1 MLKIT
6 KFWNHKTSMQWKIFL
21 AINRIRML
29 FADGTGHTRNPYGT
43 GFWINV
49 EEDVTAL
56 VTNAHNIDAR
66 YKLGADTKYEFK
78 KIEIELRNINE
89 TGKLQNETE
98 FHEIEFE
105 HIIQHNSAD
114 VGILINPSYASS
126 KEKLF
131 PNHIAKEEIATH
143 EDFESSIGVCDAAN
157 FIGFA
162 TYVQNGKS
170 YNLWDTTSNLPI
182 IRPAN
187 IASIPHLDFKNQAIH
202 TSDVCLVSGLSFSGS
217 SGSPAFSR
225 QKDAVFNYETQC
237 LHGGIAKA
245 KLIGIMSGHI
255 WDEPREEEIHSGI
268 SYFTKSTAIHE
279 LIESYYTKDFGPAN
293 SICAS

>member
-1 MLKIT
+1 
-6 KFWNHKTSMQWKIFL
+6 MQWQIFL
-21 AINRIRML
+21 AINRIRMF
-29 FADGTGHTRNPYGT
+29 FADDTGHTRNPYGT

-49 EEDVTAL
+49 EEDMMAL

-78 KIEIELRNINE
+78 KIEVELRVINE
-89 TGKLQNETE
+89 AGKLQNETE

-114 VGILINPSYASS
+114 VGILINPSYAKNGKRHSP
-126 KEKLF
+126 K
-131 PNHIAKEEIATH
+131 HIAKEEIATR
-143 EDFESSIGVCDAAN
+143 EDFENSIGVCDAAN

-162 TYVQNGKS
+162 TYVQNGTC

-182 IRPAN
+182 IRPAS
-187 IASIPHLDFKNQAIH
+187 IASIPHLDFKNQAIQ

-217 SGSPAFSR
+217 SGSPVFSR
-225 QKDAVFNYETQC
+225 QKDVAFNYETQR

-255 WDEPREEEIHSGI
+255 WDEPKDEELHSGI

-279 LIESYYTKDFGPAN
+279 LIESYYARDFYPAQL
-293 SICAS
+293 ADAK

>member
-1 MLKIT
+1 
-6 KFWNHKTSMQWKIFL
+6 
-21 AINRIRML
+21 ML
-29 FADGTGHTRNPYGT
+29 FVDNDTGHTRNPYGT
-43 GFWINV
+43 GFWINID
-49 EEDVTAL
+49 EDTTAL

-66 YKLGADTKYEFK
+66 YKLGSDTKYKLDKVEV
-78 KIEIELRNINE
+78 ELRVIKD
-89 TGKLQNETE
+89 GKLQNEAE

-114 VGILINPSYASS
+114 VGILINPSYVEN
-126 KEKLF
+126 KETLY
-131 PNHIAKEEIATH
+131 PNHITKEEIATK

-162 TYVQNGKS
+162 TYIQNGTHYK
-170 YNLWDTTSNLPI
+170 LWDTTSNLPI
-182 IRPAN
+182 IRPAS
-187 IASIPHLDFKNQAIH
+187 IASIPHLNFKNQAIP

-217 SGSPAFSR
+217 SGSPVFSR
-225 QKDAVFNYETQC
+225 QKDAVFNYETQR

-255 WDEPREEEIHSGI
+255 WDEPREEEVHSGI

-279 LIESYYTKDFGPAN
+279 LIETYHAKDFYPADE
-293 SICAS
+293 